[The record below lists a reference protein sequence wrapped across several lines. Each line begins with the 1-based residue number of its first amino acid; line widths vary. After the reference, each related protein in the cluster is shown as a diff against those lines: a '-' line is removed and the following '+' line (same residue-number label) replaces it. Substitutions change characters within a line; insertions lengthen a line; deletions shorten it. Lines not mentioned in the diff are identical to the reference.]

1 LAATDWLGSG
11 IPANCELAVVED
23 TPPAK
28 LLMKNETI
36 AAAVERYR
44 RQLSDLAGKLEQVRV
59 ASWPSALAIQKATEQ
74 IKALATPL

>member
-1 LAATDWLGSG
+1 
-11 IPANCELAVVED
+11 
-23 TPPAK
+23 
-28 LLMKNETI
+28 MKNETI